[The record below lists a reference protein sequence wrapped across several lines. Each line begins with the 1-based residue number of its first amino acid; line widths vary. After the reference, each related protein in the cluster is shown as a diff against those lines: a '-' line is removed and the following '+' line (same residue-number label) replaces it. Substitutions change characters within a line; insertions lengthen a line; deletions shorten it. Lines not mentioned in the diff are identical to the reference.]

1 MTLAPAPRSRG
12 GGGRAAALAGSYLP
26 VCTALLVAAL
36 VASSASAQPQRPPLQ
51 GPQLTP
57 NYREADIRVV
67 ADQVQQVIGRP
78 IIIDPRV
85 RAQVTVLS
93 NAPMSPDAFYK
104 LFQSALEV
112 HGFVALDSGSAIE
125 IVPDANARFGEGD
138 DYVSQAIVLQNIGAA
153 QLVPILRPLLPQS
166 AHLAAH
172 PASNALIVADRPQN
186 IDRMM
191 KLIRRMDTAGTAEI
205 EVIALENAAADEV
218 VRMLS
223 SLNQA
228 AQAAGGTPPVQVI
241 ADTRTNSVLLSGAS
255 ASRLQY
261 KALIAH
267 LDTPSAQGGNTQVI
281 YLNYADAM
289 DLASKLQAQFGTAGG
304 SGGGGA
310 ARPPAA
316 GGAAAAAEGAASGP
330 VTIWADAGTN
340 ALVINAP
347 ERVRQDMLSVI
358 NQIDIPRL
366 QVAVDAIIVELTQQ
380 KSAELGVTWAI
391 GNNGKAA
398 GLTNF
403 SGTTGGI
410 LQLGQAAGGGSGNPA
425 PNLIRDGLTMAVGK
439 IADNGLSWAAVLDA
453 LAGDADTNIVST
465 PHIVTL
471 DNEEAEIKVG
481 QEVPFVTG
489 QFTNTGAT
497 NGAVNPF
504 QTIQRQQVGTRLKI
518 TPQINEGNGVKL
530 TIEQETSSIA
540 GGSSGAVDLVTNT
553 RTITTSV
560 FVNDGD
566 VLVLG
571 GLLDDQMRQNEQ
583 HVPGIGKVPGLGWL
597 FRARKSEHDKSNLMV
612 FIRPTI
618 LHNESDARFKTGEK
632 YSYIQEIQ
640 RQMAASPVKL
650 LRGEKQPVLPPLPPG
665 PEESIQPPAGSGPQA
680 TPDPTAPAESSAAP
694 PTSSKPAQSPANG
707 GQPR

>member
-1 MTLAPAPRSRG
+1 MSSNAPRPRG
-12 GGGRAAALAGSYLP
+12 AATRARRFAAARRSVHLALLSAALCSAAALAQP
-26 VCTALLVAAL
+26 
-36 VASSASAQPQRPPLQ
+36 QPQRPPQ

-57 NYREADIRVV
+57 NYRDADIRVI

-93 NAPMSPDAFYK
+93 NAPMTPDAFYK
-104 LFQSALEV
+104 LFEATLNV

-125 IVPDANARFGEGD
+125 IVPDANARFGEGQ
-138 DYVSQAIVLQNIGAA
+138 DYISQAIVLENINAA

-172 PASNALIVADRPQN
+172 PASNSLIVADRPQN
-186 IDRMM
+186 IQRMM
-191 KLIRRMDTAGTAEI
+191 RLIQRMDKAGTSEI

-228 AQAAGGTPPVQVI
+228 AQASGGTPPVQVI
-241 ADTRTNSVLLSGAS
+241 ADNRTNSVLLSGS
-255 ASRLQY
+255 SNSRLQY
-261 KALIAH
+261 RALIAH
-267 LDTPSAQGGNTQVI
+267 LDTPSAQGGNTQVV
-281 YLNYADAM
+281 YLKYADAE
-289 DLASKLQAQFGTAGG
+289 DLATKLQSQFGSAGG
-304 SGGGGA
+304 AAGGGGA
-310 ARPPAA
+310 KPPGAEG
-316 GGAAAAAEGAASGP
+316 GGAANTGP
-330 VTIWADAGTN
+330 VTIWADPGTN

-347 ERVRQDMLSVI
+347 ERVRQDMLAVI
-358 NQIDIPRL
+358 KQIDIPRL
-366 QVAVDAIIVELTQQ
+366 QVAVDAIIVELSQQ
-380 KSAELGVTWAI
+380 KSAQLGVTWAI
-391 GNNGKAA
+391 GGGNTAA

-403 SGTTGGI
+403 SATTGGI
-410 LQLGQAAGGGSGNPA
+410 VQLGQAGSSTGSA
-425 PNLIRDGLTMAVGK
+425 AANLIRDGITMAVGK
-439 IADNGLSWAAVLDA
+439 VSDAGTSWAAILQA

-489 QFTNTGAT
+489 QYTNTGAA

-530 TIEQETSSIA
+530 TIEQETSSLS
-540 GGSSGAVDLVTNT
+540 GGSAGAVDLVTNT

-571 GLLDDQMRQNEQ
+571 GLIDDQMRQSDQ
-583 HVPGIGKVPGLGWL
+583 HVPGIGKIPGLGWL
-597 FRARKSEHDKSNLMV
+597 FRAHKSEHDKSNLMV

-618 LHNESDARFKTGEK
+618 LHNAADARFATGEK
-632 YSYIQEIQ
+632 YSYIQELQ
-640 RQMAASPVKL
+640 RQMAATPMPLMKN
-650 LRGEKQPVLPPLPPG
+650 EQQTVLPPLPAG
-665 PEESIQPPAGSGPQA
+665 PEESLAPSQQPGNAAPQ
-680 TPDPTAPAESSAAP
+680 TAP
-694 PTSSKPAQSPANG
+694 QGPANG

>member
-1 MTLAPAPRSRG
+1 MTSSNSPLPRGVARRARRLAAARHSV
-12 GGGRAAALAGSYLP
+12 RAA
-26 VCTALLVAAL
+26 LLGAAFC
-36 VASSASAQPQRPPLQ
+36 SAAAFAQPRPPQ

-57 NYREADIRVV
+57 NYREADIRVI

-85 RAQVTVLS
+85 RANVTVLS

-104 LFQSALEV
+104 LFEATLNV

-125 IVPDANARFGEGD
+125 IVPDANARFGEGQ
-138 DYVSQAIVLQNIGAA
+138 DYVSQAIVLENINAA

-172 PASNALIVADRPQN
+172 AASNSLIVADRPQN
-186 IDRMM
+186 IQRMM
-191 KLIRRMDTAGTAEI
+191 RLISRMDKAGTSEI

-218 VRMLS
+218 VRTLS
-223 SLNQA
+223 ALNQA
-228 AQAAGGTPPVQVI
+228 AQAGGGAPPVQVI
-241 ADTRTNSVLLSGAS
+241 ADNRTNSVLLSGAS
-255 ASRLQY
+255 PSRLQY
-261 KALIAH
+261 RALIAH
-267 LDTPSAQGGNTQVI
+267 LDTPSAQGGNTQVV
-281 YLNYADAM
+281 YLKYADAE
-289 DLASKLQAQFGTAGG
+289 DLATKLQAQFGSAGG
-304 SGGGGA
+304 AAGGGGGA
-310 ARPPAA
+310 KPPAGE
-316 GGAAAAAEGAASGP
+316 GGPANTGP
-330 VTIWADAGTN
+330 VTIWADPGTN

-347 ERVRQDMLSVI
+347 ERVRQDMLAVVK
-358 NQIDIPRL
+358 QIDIPRL
-366 QVAVDAIIVELTQQ
+366 QVAVDAIIVELSEQ
-380 KSAELGVTWAI
+380 KSAQLGVTWAVGG
-391 GNNGKAA
+391 GNTAA

-403 SGTTGGI
+403 SATTGGI
-410 LQLGQAAGGGSGNPA
+410 VQLGQAGSSTGSA
-425 PNLIRDGLTMAVGK
+425 AANLIRDGITMAVGK
-439 IADNGLSWAAVLDA
+439 VSDSGTSWAAILNA

-489 QFTNTGAT
+489 QYTNTGAA

-530 TIEQETSSIA
+530 TIEQETSSLS
-540 GGSSGAVDLVTNT
+540 GGSAGAVDLVTNT

-571 GLLDDQMRQNEQ
+571 GLLDDHMQQSDQ
-583 HVPGIGKVPGLGWL
+583 HVPGIGKIPGLGWL
-597 FRARKSEHDKSNLMV
+597 FRAHKSEHDKSNLMV

-618 LHNESDARFKTGEK
+618 LRNAADARFTTGEK

-640 RQMAASPVKL
+640 RQMAATPVL
-650 LRGEKQPVLPPLPPG
+650 LMKNEQQPLLPPLPPLAPG
-665 PEESIQPPAGSGPQA
+665 PEESLPPTQQSGSPAPQA
-680 TPDPTAPAESSAAP
+680 SPQA
-694 PTSSKPAQSPANG
+694 PANG
-707 GQPR
+707 RQPR

>member
-1 MTLAPAPRSRG
+1 VTRATAPRPRG
-12 GGGRAAALAGSYLP
+12 LGSRAAALDFSHSP
-26 VCTALLVAAL
+26 VCVVLLAAAL
-36 VASSASAQPQRPPLQ
+36 WAGSASAQPQRAPLQ

-138 DYVSQAIVLQNIGAA
+138 DYVSQAIVLENIGAA

-172 PASNALIVADRPQN
+172 PASNSLIVADRPQN
-186 IDRMM
+186 IERMM
-191 KLIRRMDTAGTAEI
+191 RLIRRMDKAGTAEI
-205 EVIALENAAADEV
+205 EVIALENASSDEV
-218 VRMLS
+218 VRTLGA
-223 SLNQA
+223 LNQA

-255 ASRLQY
+255 TSRLQY
-261 KALIAH
+261 RALIAH
-267 LDTPSAQGGNTQVI
+267 LDTPTAQGGNTQVV

-289 DLASKLQAQFGTAGG
+289 DLATKLQSQFGSAGG
-304 SGGGGA
+304 SSSA
-310 ARPPAA
+310 AKPPAA
-316 GGAAAAAEGAASGP
+316 GAAAENAATGP

-347 ERVRQDMLSVI
+347 ERIRQDMLAVI
-358 NQIDIPRL
+358 KQIDIPRL

-380 KSAELGVTWAI
+380 KSAELGVTWAV

-410 LQLGQAAGGGSGNPA
+410 VQLGSAAASGTPS
-425 PNLIRDGLTMAVGK
+425 PNLIRDGLTLAVGK
-439 IADNGLSWAAVLDA
+439 IADHGLSWAAVVDA

-489 QFTNTGAT
+489 QFTNTGAAT
-497 NGAVNPF
+497 GSVNPF

-618 LHNESDARFKTGEK
+618 LHNEADARFKTGEK
-632 YSYIQEIQ
+632 YSYIQELQ

-650 LRGEKQPVLPPLPPG
+650 LKDEKQPLLPPLPPG
-665 PEESIQPPAGSGPQA
+665 PEESLQQP
-680 TPDPTAPAESSAAP
+680 AAP
-694 PTSSKPAQSPANG
+694 GAQAPQSPAPTPTSTSPPKPADG
-707 GQPR
+707 GQPN